1 MHAMF
6 YSSVEHFIL
15 KRLLICFIL
24 LSIIDMVAIE
34 KRWPVLI
41 GLAAGTAVSAVK
53 FCSNAAVY
61 ASLFG
66 VKTQGIRGG
75 LAQRTARV
83 IFLLNQI
90 ILLPLL
96 LIAYYIGQWVFWGF
110 VAGILT
116 IPMLIML
123 NSITEAFGITRN
135 HFGERV

>member
-1 MHAMF
+1 MF
-6 YSSVEHFIL
+6 SSKIEQFIL

-24 LSIIDMVAIE
+24 LSIIDMVVFE
-34 KRWPVLI
+34 NRWPVLA
-41 GLAAGTAVSAVK
+41 GLATGTVVSALK
-53 FCSNAAVY
+53 FCGNAKSLSGIFNNAA
-61 ASLFG
+61 
-66 VKTQGIRGG
+66 QGSRGRRG
-75 LAQRTARV
+75 QHSSTV

-96 LIAYYIGQWVFWGF
+96 FLAYYMGQWVFWGF

-116 IPMLIML
+116 VPLLIML

>member
-1 MHAMF
+1 MF
-6 YSSVEHFIL
+6 YSSVEQFIL

-24 LSIIDMVAIE
+24 LSIFDMAAIE
-34 KRWPVLI
+34 NRWPALI
-41 GLAAGTAVSAVK
+41 GLAVGTVFSAVK

-61 ASLFG
+61 ASFFG
-66 VKTQGIRGG
+66 VKAKDVGG
-75 LAQRTARV
+75 RLGQRTATV

-96 LIAYYIGQWVFWGF
+96 FLAYYRGQWVFWGF

-116 IPMLIML
+116 VPLLIML

>member
-1 MHAMF
+1 MF
-6 YSSVEHFIL
+6 NSKLVRFIL

-24 LSIIDMVAIE
+24 LSIFDMVMIE
-34 KRWPVLI
+34 NRWSAFC
-41 GLAAGTAVSAVK
+41 GLAAGAIISAMK
-53 FCSNAAVY
+53 FCGSAA
-61 ASLFG
+61 ALAGFFG
-66 VKTQGIRGG
+66 IETRAGRGRLG
-75 LAQRTARV
+75 QRWAVV
-83 IFLLNQI
+83 IFLLNQL

-96 LIAYYIGQWVFWGF
+96 FLAYNISQWVFWGF